1 MKRTEKFRELRE
13 KLENEPSIDRKID
26 RIIELMDEI
35 IVRFDRLLE
44 ELSYIAQERKPEDP
58 FEDDFDAKV
67 HKVLDDLMNINES
80 R

>member
-1 MKRTEKFRELRE
+1 MKRTEKYQKLRE
-13 KLENEPSIDRKID
+13 KLQKEAKTDEKID
-26 RIIELMDEI
+26 RIVILMDEI
-35 IVRFDRLLE
+35 VVRFDRLLE

-58 FEDDFDAKV
+58 FEDDFDKQV

>member
-13 KLENEPSIDRKID
+13 KLKNEPSIDRKID

-58 FEDDFDAKV
+58 FEDDFDTQV
-67 HKVLDDLMNINES
+67 HKVLDELMNINES

>member
-58 FEDDFDAKV
+58 FEDDFDTQV

>member
-1 MKRTEKFRELRE
+1 MKRTEKYQKLRE
-13 KLENEPSIDRKID
+13 KLQNEAKTDEKID
-26 RIIELMDEI
+26 RIVILMDEI
-35 IVRFDRLLE
+35 VVRFDRLLE

-58 FEDDFDAKV
+58 FEDDFDTQV

>member
-1 MKRTEKFRELRE
+1 MKRTEKYQKLRE
-13 KLENEPSIDRKID
+13 KLQKEAKTDEKID
-26 RIIELMDEI
+26 RIVILMDEI
-35 IVRFDRLLE
+35 VVRFDRLLE

>member
-58 FEDDFDAKV
+58 FEDDFDKQV

>member
-1 MKRTEKFRELRE
+1 VKRTEKFRELRE
-13 KLENEPSIDRKID
+13 KLKNEPSIDRKID
-26 RIIELMDEI
+26 RIAILMDEI
-35 IVRFDRLLE
+35 VVRFDRLLE

-58 FEDDFDAKV
+58 FEDDFDTQV

>member
-58 FEDDFDAKV
+58 FEDDFDTQV
-67 HKVLDDLMNINES
+67 HKIMDDLMNINES